1 MPVVRVKHETAMT
14 ITVKSVSRRIL
25 RFGFVT
31 AFVLLVI
38 GLIAPF
44 IDAAHYSGRIREALE
59 ASLARKVDF
68 RKVHFALFSGLGFSV
83 DEVTIHEDP
92 RYGIEP
98 FAYVPTLKARL
109 RIDKL
114 LVGRIQFSSL
124 RLVEPSLNLVK
135 RNDGTWNIV
144 ELVER
149 LRPPR
154 GVSVSLFPALEV
166 SSGRIDFKLGTRK
179 TTLYIAG
186 SDISIYPERSGKL
199 YIQFSG
205 SPARTDRAG
214 IGFGHVHGSATWYFT
229 PRNASANQLEAKITL
244 DPSDL
249 SEITTLVEGY
259 DLGVH
264 GTASGNAS
272 IDGPA
277 MALRV
282 SGELRL
288 QDLHRWD
295 LLPGA
300 GEQWRIGYRGNIDLL
315 ARTFSLEALP
325 WHAAGPTPVALEMR
339 ANDFLAQPA
348 WSILAR
354 LNKAPAENL
363 LPLCKR
369 MGLPLPEGLTL
380 AGTVDGAIGYSNRSG
395 LAGGLVLNDLVATLP
410 NIPPLH
416 AAFAST
422 KISSGV
428 LHFEPTVIQTSFGGT
443 LRVGGDYRLDTRR
456 IIASLSL
463 DEFPVDALNRSIAP
477 WFSTPSALAVLRK
490 GDLTG
495 RLIYEYDGTEPPL
508 WSGQLSFA
516 NATLVTPAVAVPLI
530 QSDGRITFDHSTFN
544 VQHFSGSLGEK
555 KVRGDY
561 YYSALLKHPERVH
574 LHVPSA
580 DLAEIEAALAPT
592 LRPQGFLARLRF
604 GRRAVPAWLGARNLE
619 ADVIVDE
626 FSVNSAGLGS
636 LRSHIVW
643 TGTTLEFNSVQLNL
657 PAGSVAAHGALNL
670 SAYSPRCQFAAT
682 VSGFPWRGGLLN
694 ADGTFET
701 SGTGLE
707 AVRNLRASGTFSGEN
722 LSLSA
727 EDAFSKLSGLFEFS
741 FDAGWPDL
749 RLSKIQASQGEDAWS
764 GEAASQSDGKLI
776 FDLENA
782 EGQRRVIST
791 LESEAPAASSAL
803 TTRAGLREG
812 ALK

>member
-1 MPVVRVKHETAMT
+1 MT
-14 ITVKSVSRRIL
+14 ITVKSVSRRML

-31 AFVLLVI
+31 AFVLLIV

-44 IDAAHYSGRIREALE
+44 IDTAHYSGRIREALE

-68 RKVHFALFSGLGFSV
+68 RKVHFALFSGPGFSV
-83 DEVTIHEDP
+83 DAVTIHEDP

-98 FAYVPTLKARL
+98 FAYVPTLQARL

-154 GVSVSLFPALEV
+154 RVSLNLFPALEI

-214 IGFGHVHGSATWYFT
+214 NGFGHLHGTANWYFT
-229 PRNASANQLEAKITL
+229 PRNADANQLEAKMTL

-249 SEITTLVEGY
+249 SEIATLVEGY

-264 GTASGNAS
+264 GTASGQAS
-272 IDGPA
+272 IAGPA

-300 GEQWRIGYRGNIDLL
+300 GEQWRIGYHGNIDLL

-339 ANDFLAQPA
+339 VNDFLVQPA

-354 LNKAPAENL
+354 LKKAPAENL

-369 MGLPLPEGLTL
+369 MGLALPEGLTI
-380 AGTVDGAIGYSNRSG
+380 AGTVDGAFGYSSRSG
-395 LAGGLVLNDLVATLP
+395 LAGGFVLNDLVATLP
-410 NIPPLH
+410 NLPPLH
-416 AAFAST
+416 AAFASA
-422 KISSGV
+422 KISSAAIR
-428 LHFEPTVIQTSFGGT
+428 FEPTVIQTPFGGT
-443 LRVGGDYRLDTRR
+443 LRAGGDYRLGTRQ
-456 IIASLSL
+456 IIASLNL
-463 DEFPVDALNRSIAP
+463 DEFPVDALSTTVAL
-477 WFSTPSALAVLRK
+477 WFSTPSALAIFEK

-495 RLIYEYDGTEPPL
+495 RLNYEYDGTESPL
-508 WSGQLSFA
+508 WSGQLNFA
-516 NATLVTPAVAVPLI
+516 NATLVPPGVAVPLT
-530 QSDGRITFDHSTFN
+530 QSSGRITFDHSIFN
-544 VQHFSGSLGEK
+544 LQHFSVGLGEK

-561 YYSALLKHPERVH
+561 YYSALLKHSERLH
-574 LHVPSA
+574 LHLSSA
-580 DLAEIEAALAPT
+580 DLSDVEVALEPT
-592 LRPQGFLARLRF
+592 LRPQGLLARLRL
-604 GRRAVPAWLGARNLE
+604 GRRAVPVWLATRNLE

-626 FSVNSAGLGS
+626 FSLNSARLGS
-636 LRSHIVW
+636 LRSHVVW
-643 TGTTLEFNSVQLNL
+643 EGTTLEFSSVQLNL
-657 PAGSVAAHGALNL
+657 PAGSLAAHGTLNL
-670 SAYSPRCQFAAT
+670 AAYSPRCRFIAT
-682 VSGFPWRGGLLN
+682 VSGFPWRGGLLS

-701 SGTGLE
+701 SGTGPE
-707 AVRNLRASGTFSGEN
+707 AVRNLRASGTFSGED
-722 LSLSA
+722 LSLSP

-749 RLSKIQASQGEDAWS
+749 RLSKIQASQGEEAWI

-776 FDLENA
+776 FDLENDD
-782 EGQRRVIST
+782 GQRRVVST
-791 LESEAPAASSAL
+791 LESQVPSASSAL
-803 TTRAGLREG
+803 TTRAGSHEG

>member
-1 MPVVRVKHETAMT
+1 MT
-14 ITVKSVSRRIL
+14 ITVKSVSRRLL
-25 RFGFVT
+25 RLGFITVF
-31 AFVLLVI
+31 ALLII
-38 GLIAPF
+38 GLIAPL

-68 RKVHFALFSGLGFSV
+68 REVHFALFSGPGFSV
-83 DEVTIHEDP
+83 DAVTIHEDP

-135 RNDGTWNIV
+135 RNDGSWNIV

-154 GVSVSLFPALEV
+154 RVSLNLFPALEI

-179 TTLYIAG
+179 TTLYIAD
-186 SDISIYPERSGKL
+186 SDISVNPERSGKL

-214 IGFGHVHGSATWYFT
+214 NGFGHLHGTANWYFT
-229 PRNASANQLEAKITL
+229 PRNATANQFEGKITL

-249 SEITTLVEGY
+249 SEIATLVEGY

-272 IDGPA
+272 IDGPV

-300 GEQWRIGYRGNIDLL
+300 GEQWPIGYHGNIDLL

-325 WHAAGPTPVALEMR
+325 RHAAGSTPVALEMR
-339 ANDFLAQPA
+339 VNDFLVQPA

-363 LPLCKR
+363 VPLCKR
-369 MGLPLPEGLTL
+369 MGLSLPEGLTL
-380 AGTVDGAIGYSNRSG
+380 AGTVDGAIGYSNRTG
-395 LAGGLVLNDLVATLP
+395 LAGGLVLNDVVATLP
-410 NIPPLH
+410 NVPPLH
-416 AAFAST
+416 AAIANA
-422 KISSGV
+422 KISSDDI
-428 LHFEPTVIQTSFGGT
+428 HFEPTVIQTSLGGT
-443 LRVGGDYRLDTRR
+443 LRAGGDYRLSTQR
-456 IIASLSL
+456 IVASLNL
-463 DEFPVDALNRSIAP
+463 DEFPLDGLNKSIAP
-477 WFSTPSALAVLRK
+477 WFSTPSALALLEK

-495 RLIYEYDGTEPPL
+495 RLSYENDGTDPGL
-508 WSGQLSFA
+508 WSGQLNFA
-516 NATLVTPAVAVPLI
+516 NATVVPPGMAVPLTE
-530 QSDGRITFDHSTFN
+530 SSGRITFDHSTFN
-544 VQHFSGSLGEK
+544 LQHFSCSLGEK
-555 KVRGDY
+555 KMRGDY
-561 YYSALLKHPERVH
+561 YYSALLKHPERLH
-574 LHVPSA
+574 LHLPSA
-580 DLAEIEAALAPT
+580 DLSKIEAALEPT
-592 LRPQGFLARLRF
+592 LRPQGLLARLRL
-604 GRRAVPAWLGARNLE
+604 RDRAVPAWLATRNLE
-619 ADVIVDE
+619 AEIIVDE
-626 FSVNSAGLGS
+626 FSMNTASLGS
-636 LRSHIVW
+636 LRSHVIW
-643 TGTTLEFNSVQLNL
+643 EGTTLEFNSVQLNL
-657 PAGSVAAHGALNL
+657 PAGSIAARGTLNL
-670 SAYSPRCQFAAT
+670 AAYSPHCRFTAT
-682 VSGFPWRGGLLN
+682 VTGFPWRGGFLN

-707 AVRNLRASGTFSGEN
+707 ALRNLRASGAFSGEG
-722 LSLSA
+722 LSLSP
-727 EDAFSKLSGLFEFS
+727 EDVFSKLSGRFEFS

-749 RLSKIQASQGEDAWS
+749 RLAKIQASQGEEVWV

-776 FDLENA
+776 FDLENGD
-782 EGQRRVIST
+782 GQRRVIST
-791 LESEAPAASSAL
+791 LESETPAASSGL
-803 TTRAGLREG
+803 TIRAGSREG
-812 ALK
+812 ALN